1 MSSKLEKLGS
11 PFQLKSKTLRNRIV
25 VTAHALGWD
34 QDGVITDKYA
44 NYFIR
49 RAVGGAGLIMCFGA
63 ANVHKAAGTIHG
75 SVSLW
80 DERNE
85 SVLKRMAKEVHENGA
100 YIISQASHLGR
111 RGDSRNSFRPLM
123 APSDIPEP
131 SHREIPHVLDT
142 DEIKSIVTS
151 FADAAKRLER
161 CGWDG
166 IEITSFG
173 DHLIEQFWNPKINNR
188 TDEYGGSFE
197 NRMRFSL
204 EVVEAVAQAVS
215 DDFIIS
221 FRLTSDQNSSTTG
234 LSREDLLKIAKRL
247 EATGKIDMFN
257 ISGGTGITIE
267 TQAGTVPGDT
277 YARGTYLP
285 SIKKYKEQLS
295 SPILGACR
303 ILDVELAE
311 ETLHAGTCD
320 LVAMT
325 RATMADPDL
334 PIKALQGRTEE
345 IRPCIACNEGCI
357 GRMYQGTKA
366 LCTVNPEVM
375 HPNLENRTKSAKRRK
390 VVIIGGGPTGLEAA
404 RVAAERGHEV
414 VLFEKKNHLG
424 GQVALAT
431 KLPARPHIGLHINW
445 LKKEL
450 TRLGVTSRVGE
461 EVKMEMIM
469 NECPDEVILATGSRS
484 AIPFQVFHSTAILA
498 TDVDILQGNVSIKEK
513 SKVLVYDIE
522 GHHRGGGIANYIVET
537 TDSKVELVS
546 PFLQVADTLDPTQL
560 PALMRRLSRNQVT
573 CTPNQEME
581 MAQDGTLLLKGVWS
595 DQRRTIKEVDYVV
608 FVGFRKANTDLY
620 KELKDSALKDKLHL
634 AGDALAPR
642 RYFDAVTEGVRIG
655 NLIGNKVEELVT
667 E

>member
-11 PFQLKSKTLRNRIV
+11 TLQLKSKTLKNRIV

-44 NYFIR
+44 DHFIR
-49 RAVGGAGLIMCFGA
+49 RAKGGAGLIMCFGA

-85 SVLKRMAKEVHENGA
+85 PVLKRMAKEVHEHGA

-131 SHREIPHVLDT
+131 SHREIPHVLET
-142 DEIKSIVTS
+142 DEIKSIITS
-151 FADAAKRLER
+151 FAEAAKRLER

-188 TDEYGGSFE
+188 KDDYGGSFE

-204 EVVEAVAQAVS
+204 EVVEAVSQAVS
-215 DDFIIS
+215 EDFIIS
-221 FRLTSDQNSSTTG
+221 FRLTSDQNSATTG
-234 LSREDLLKIAKRL
+234 LSREDLLQIAKRL
-247 EATGKIDMFN
+247 EETGKIDMFN

-285 SIKKYKEQLS
+285 SIKKYKEELS
-295 SPILGACR
+295 TPILGACR

-311 ETLHAGTCD
+311 ETLNAGTCD

-325 RATMADPDL
+325 RATIADPDL
-334 PIKALQGRTEE
+334 PIKAFQGRAEE

-366 LCTVNPEVM
+366 LCTVNAEVM
-375 HPNLENRTKSAKRRK
+375 HPELVKRTKSPNQRK
-390 VVIIGGGPTGLEAA
+390 IVIVGGGPTGLEAA
-404 RVAAERGHEV
+404 RVAAERGLEV
-414 VLFEKKNHLG
+414 ILYEEKTQLG
-424 GQVALAT
+424 GQVSLAT

-445 LKKEL
+445 LQREL
-450 TRLGVTSRVGE
+450 IRLGVTFHLGKRVTVE
-461 EVKMEMIM
+461 TIV
-469 NECPDEVILATGSRS
+469 NEQPDEVVIATGSTS
-484 AIPFQVFHSTAILA
+484 AIPFQVPHSSAIFA
-498 TDVDILQGNVSIKEK
+498 TDLDVLQGNVTIKEG
-513 SKVLVYDIE
+513 SNVLVYDIE
-522 GHHRGGGIANYIVET
+522 GHHRGGGIANYLVET
-537 TDSKVELVS
+537 TQSKVELVT

-560 PALMRRLSRNQVT
+560 PAMMRRLSNNQVI
-573 CTPNQEME
+573 CTPNEE
-581 MAQDGTLLLKGVWS
+581 AEIDEKANLFLRGVWS
-595 DQRRTIKEVDYVV
+595 DQTRKVEGFDYVL
-608 FVGFRKANTDLY
+608 FVGFRKANTELY
-620 KELKDSALKDKLHL
+620 EELKQTPLKDNLHI

-655 NLIGNKVEELVT
+655 SQVGNNVAVVVSE
-667 E
+667 